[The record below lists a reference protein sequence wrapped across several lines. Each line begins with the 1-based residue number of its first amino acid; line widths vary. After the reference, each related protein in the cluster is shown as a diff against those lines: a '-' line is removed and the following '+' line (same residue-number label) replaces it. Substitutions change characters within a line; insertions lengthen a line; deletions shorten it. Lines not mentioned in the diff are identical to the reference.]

1 MGPPIHLRLE
11 EARELVMI
19 EEAKEVAM
27 IAVATVARDDQ
38 GETRRT

>member
-1 MGPPIHLRLE
+1 MIE

-27 IAVATVARDDQ
+27 IAAATVAGDDQ